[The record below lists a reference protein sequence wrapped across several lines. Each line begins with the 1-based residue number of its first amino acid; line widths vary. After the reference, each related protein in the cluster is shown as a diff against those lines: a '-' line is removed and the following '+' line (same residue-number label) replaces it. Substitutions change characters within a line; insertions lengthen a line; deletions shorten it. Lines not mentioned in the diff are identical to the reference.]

1 MAEFTH
7 LHLHTDYSLLD
18 GACKISELAKMCTQF
33 GMKAMAITDHG
44 SMAGAVEFYN
54 AMTDHGIKPIIGCE
68 CYLAPG
74 PRGEKNPNHPH
85 ARGYHQLLLAQDFEG
100 YQNLCRLNATS
111 YLDGFYFK
119 PRIDREVL
127 AECSKGLIATSSCL
141 GGEIPQALLDNNID
155 KARRILGEYID
166 IFGKENYYL
175 ELQDHDMSE
184 QHQVNKTLVEFAKQ
198 FDVPLLATNDAHYL
212 TQDHA
217 LPHEVLLCIG
227 TQKTMK
233 EDHMRFPTDQFYVK
247 TAEEMSALFQELPD
261 SLRNTME
268 VAERCNMKFD
278 FKTNHYP
285 VYETPDGSERR
296 AYLETQCKRGII
308 ERYGFDLDAMGYSNL
323 TAEHKEVVDRMTYE
337 IDVIERMGFIS
348 YFLVVWDFLDYAR
361 REGIP
366 VGPGRGSGAGSI
378 VAFLLYITDIEPL
391 RFNLLFERFLN
402 PDRVSPPDFDIDL
415 CERRRVE
422 VIEYVRDKYG
432 AENVAQIGTFGTL
445 KAKAV
450 LKDVARAIGRDF
462 NDGNRLTKTVPADP
476 KMTLARAM
484 EESQELRTMREAE
497 SWVDEVFR
505 YSEPLEGLTRHM
517 SIHAAGVII
526 GDQPLTNLVPLAKG
540 ANNEVITQFPGGPCE
555 ALGLLKMD
563 FLGLRTLTII
573 QDCCDI
579 MEKLHGKD
587 FDPSSFPLDDP
598 KAYELLRKG
607 NTVAVFQLESGGMQD
622 LCRKFGVDRIEDI
635 IALIA
640 LYRPGP
646 MQFIDDFISRK
657 MGHTIVEYDHPAMQE
672 ILAETWGIMLYQ
684 EQVMQ
689 VVQKVAGFTLAEADL
704 LRRAMGKKKVEV
716 MEAQREKFV
725 AGAKENDVSER
736 VARAIFE
743 KIELFAGYGFNK
755 SHSAAYAFVAFRTA
769 YLKANYPVAFMA
781 ANLTAAMSSADAVTG
796 LIHECS
802 EMGIPVLPPDVNSSE
817 LRFTVDGDAIRFG
830 LAAIKGVGHSASDA
844 IIKAR
849 SEGAFECM
857 LDFCEK
863 VGSTVNRRTMENL
876 TCCGAFDGFGLK
888 RSQMM
893 LMIEDV
899 ISRAQSSIRDRDLGQ
914 ANFFDMLGDDDGGTA
929 DDIIIPDVPEWDQ
942 RDILKNEKEL
952 LGFYVTGHPL
962 GEFTRP
968 IRAFSSANVQRIIT
982 ELPDGSGVRIGGL
995 IAGLEV
1001 KYSKKDGS
1009 PWAVI
1014 YLECLDGTLEC
1025 LCFSRTYAEF
1035 APAVEEEA
1043 IVVVEGFVANREGEE
1058 RSKMI
1063 LSKVMTID
1071 EAIGEFTEE
1080 LHIRFREADVDDA
1093 TLNSLRQL
1101 LTAYPGNQPVI
1112 LSATT
1117 KSGEIAFIEVDQR
1130 LRVRLSVELEK
1141 AIDQLLGEKAIHI
1154 KANRTPPERRQRFQ
1168 RPQTQA
1174 QPAMASA

>member
-18 GACKISELAKMCTQF
+18 GACKIKELAKMCTQF

-44 SMAGAVEFYN
+44 SMAGAIEFYN

-68 CYLAPG
+68 CYMAPG
-74 PRGEKNPNHPH
+74 PRTEKNPNHPH
-85 ARGYHQLLLAQDFEG
+85 ARGYHQLLLAKDFEG

-111 YLDGFYFK
+111 YLDGFYHK

-127 AECSKGLIATSSCL
+127 SQYSKGLIGTTSCL
-141 GGEIPQALLDNNID
+141 GGEIPQAILEDNID
-155 KARRILGEYID
+155 KARRILGEYVD

-175 ELQDHDMSE
+175 ELQDHNMGE
-184 QHQVNKTLVEFAKQ
+184 QAQCNKALVKFAKE

-227 TQKTMK
+227 TQKSMK
-233 EDHMRFPTDQFYVK
+233 EDHMRFPSDQFYVK
-247 TAEEMSALFQELPD
+247 TAEEMCALFEELPE
-261 SLRNTME
+261 SLSNTME
-268 VAERCNMKFD
+268 VAERCNIKFD

-285 VYETPDGSERR
+285 VYETPGGCDRR
-296 AYLETQCKRGII
+296 QYMEGLCKRGLI
-308 ERYGFDLDAMGYSNL
+308 ERYGFDLDAIGYPNL
-323 TAEHKEVVDRMTYE
+323 AAEHKVAVDRMTYE

-348 YFLVVWDFLDYAR
+348 YFLVVWDFLDFAR
-361 REGIP
+361 KEGIP

-378 VAFLLYITDIEPL
+378 VAFLLFITDIEPL

-422 VIEYVRDKYG
+422 VIEYVRNKYG

-462 NDGNRLTKTVPADP
+462 NDGNRLTKAVPTDP

-484 EESQELRTMREAE
+484 EESQDLRIMREAE

-505 YSEPLEGLTRHM
+505 YSEPLEGLVRHM

-540 ANNEVITQFPGGPCE
+540 ANNEAITQFSAVPCE
-555 ALGLLKMD
+555 DLGLLKMD

-579 MEKLHGKD
+579 LEKIHGRV
-587 FDPSSFPLDDP
+587 FDPSAFPLDDP
-598 KAYELLRKG
+598 GAYALLNKG
-607 NTVAVFQLESGGMQD
+607 RTVAVFQLESGGMQD

-657 MGHTIVEYDHPAMQE
+657 MGHTIVEYDHPAMKE
-672 ILAETWGIMLYQ
+672 TLEETWGIMLYQ

-689 VVQKVAGFTLAEADL
+689 AVQKVAGFTLAEADL

-716 MEAQREKFV
+716 MEAQREKFIEGAAKKGISESV
-725 AGAKENDVSER
+725 AQ
-736 VARAIFE
+736 AIFE
-743 KIELFAGYGFNK
+743 KIEMFAGYGFNK
-755 SHSAAYAFVAFRTA
+755 SHSAAYAFIAFRTA
-769 YLKANYPVAFMA
+769 YLKANYPIAFMA
-781 ANLTAAMSSADAVTG
+781 ANLTAAMTSADAVTG

-802 EMGIPVLPPDVNSSE
+802 EMNIPVLPPDVNSSE
-817 LRFTVDGDAIRFG
+817 LRFTVDAESIRFG
-830 LAAIKGVGHSASDA
+830 LAAIKGVGQSASEA
-844 IIKAR
+844 VIQAR
-849 SEGAFECM
+849 SDGPFETM
-857 LDFCEK
+857 LHFCEK

-876 TCCGAFDGFGLK
+876 VCCGAFDSFGMK
-888 RSQMM
+888 RSQML
-893 LMIEDV
+893 LMVEDV
-899 ISRAQSSIRDRDLGQ
+899 ISRAQTSIRDRDLGQ
-914 ANFFDMLGDDDGGTA
+914 ENFFDMLGGDDGGTA
-929 DDIIIPDVPEWDQ
+929 DDLVVPDVPEWDQ
-942 RDILKNEKEL
+942 RDILKQEKEL

-962 GEFTRP
+962 GEFSRP
-968 IRAFSSANVQRIIT
+968 IRAFSLATVQRIIT
-982 ELPDGSGVRIGGL
+982 EMEDGTGVRIGGL

-1014 YLECLDGTLEC
+1014 YLECLDGMLEC

-1035 APAVEEEA
+1035 ASAVDEEA

-1063 LSKVMTID
+1063 LSKVMSID
-1071 EAIGEFTEE
+1071 DAIAEYTEE
-1080 LHIRFREADVDDA
+1080 LHIRFHQSEVDTD
-1093 TLNSLRQL
+1093 TMNSLQQL
-1101 LTAYPGNQPVI
+1101 LVAHPGTQSVI
-1112 LSATT
+1112 LSVTCDG
-1117 KSGEIAFIEVDQR
+1117 GEIAFVE
-1130 LRVRLSVELEK
+1130 LEEAHRVRLSLELEQG
-1141 AIDQLLGEKAIHI
+1141 IERLLGEKSIHI
-1154 KANRTPPERRQRFQ
+1154 KANRVAPERRQRFQ
-1168 RPQTQA
+1168 RPAQG
-1174 QPAMASA
+1174 QPAMAS